1 MAKVIEVDNGSLIKH
16 FCYFIAIFIVIL
28 VSASAGINGSE
39 YGWAI
44 CVIATILAL
53 IYPITFALDENFTNN
68 SDILKKHNESAEK
81 NNTQKILISHPR
93 KYIIIFLT
101 LISPFSF
108 GILWFVALFLVVGK
122 FTLTLPDEKSAIL
135 KTPLKL

>member
-122 FTLTLPDEKSAIL
+122 FTVTLPDEKSALL
-135 KTPLKL
+135 KTQLKF